1 MTHDIIGNASGN
13 YPAVKG
19 YDLLGGLGSPRST
32 NTIKILV
39 GK

>member
-1 MTHDIIGNASGN
+1 MTHDIIGHASGN

-19 YDLLGGLGSPRST
+19 YDLLGGLGSPRGM
-32 NTIKILV
+32 NTINVLI